1 MGPYNVMTNLEVS
14 ENGRYLYSTKDKLI
28 YYNRLTF
35 NKEVLI
41 FNKGVLCGKV
51 IYKYYPSIFFP
62 NANALRYAQ
71 AIEFMVNMINFAIT
85 HPVDAVVALSATPV
99 IGSRTDTLY
108 RVLCIYETAGIRVMP
123 HKYLNIH
130 NIRCGISAYLVNA
143 AYEACQVTHRYGIN
157 FLDAMSGIEVEVD
170 DEGSIPELSHWTQP
184 TDIVFDSI
192 PALTKNSRDVNKRP
206 LTKEEYVHDSH
217 PRVFGYGKTAYA
229 MFIDESVDLIMK
241 NKRGKLYDRDK
252 CFK

>member
-1 MGPYNVMTNLEVS
+1 MTNLEVS
-14 ENGRYLYSTKDKLI
+14 ENGRYLYSTKDKRI
-28 YYNRLTF
+28 YYNTLKF

-71 AIEFMVNMINFAIT
+71 VIEFMVNMINFAIT

-99 IGSRTDTLY
+99 IGPRTDTLY

-130 NIRCGISAYLVNA
+130 NIRYGISAYLVNA
-143 AYEACQVTHRYGIN
+143 AYEASQVTHKYGIN

-170 DEGSIPELSHWTQP
+170 DDESIHELSRWTQP

-192 PALTKNSRDVNKRP
+192 PALTKNSRDVNNKRT
-206 LTKEEYVHDSH
+206 LTKEEYVHVR

-229 MFIDESVDLIMK
+229 MFIDETVNSIMK
-241 NKRGKLYDRDK
+241 NKGGK
-252 CFK
+252 

>member
-14 ENGRYLYSTKDKLI
+14 ENGRYLYSTKDKRI
-28 YYNRLTF
+28 YYNTLTF
-35 NKEVLI
+35 NKKVLI

-99 IGSRTDTLY
+99 IGHRTDTLY

-130 NIRCGISAYLVNA
+130 NIRYGISAYLVNA
-143 AYEACQVTHRYGIN
+143 AYDASQVTHKYGIN

-170 DEGSIPELSHWTQP
+170 DDGSIHELSRWTQP

-192 PALTKNSRDVNKRP
+192 PALSSRDVNKRT
-206 LTKEEYVHDSH
+206 LTKEEYVHESLIQE
-217 PRVFGYGKTAYA
+217 FSGYGKTAYA

>member
-14 ENGRYLYSTKDKLI
+14 ENGRYLYSTKDKSI
-28 YYNRLTF
+28 YYNKLNF
-35 NKEVLI
+35 NKKVFI
-41 FNKGVLCGKV
+41 FNRGALCGKL
-51 IYKYYPSIFFP
+51 IYRYYPAIFP
-62 NANALRYAQ
+62 NALRYAQ

-85 HPVDAVVALSATPV
+85 HPVDAVMSLSSAPV
-99 IGSRTDTLY
+99 IGPRTDTLY

>member
-1 MGPYNVMTNLEVS
+1 MTNLEVS
-14 ENGRYLYSTKDKLI
+14 ENGRYLYSTKDKRI
-28 YYNRLTF
+28 YYNTLTF

-51 IYKYYPSIFFP
+51 IYRYYPTIFFP
-62 NANALRYAQ
+62 NALRYAQ

-99 IGSRTDTLY
+99 IGPRTDTLY

-130 NIRCGISAYLVNA
+130 NIRYGISAYLVNA
-143 AYEACQVTHRYGIN
+143 AYEASQVTHKHGIN

-170 DEGSIPELSHWTQP
+170 GEGLIPELSRWTQP

-192 PALTKNSRDVNKRP
+192 PVPKSSRYANKRP

-252 CFK
+252 YFK